1 MAEVLS
7 MNETPADQPSLN
19 SDEQD
24 SLAVAESLEGEQ
36 QQLLAG
42 KFENPKALEQAYLEL
57 QSKLGASRNEPET
70 SEEGEQEEA
79 PEEVLENQ
87 EEQEESSKEVLS
99 EQQAEQLFKMVGGK
113 QAYKTMVN
121 WAGESLSKEEVKMY
135 DSVMADGNP
144 NSIFF
149 AVQALYGKYTDAVGK
164 EGQLLTGKGSNQKED
179 SFRSQQELVQA
190 MNDPRYDRDPAFR
203 ADIMRKL
210 ENSDIGTLT
219 KTTL

>member
-7 MNETPADQPSLN
+7 MNETPADQPVLN
-19 SDEQD
+19 ADEQD
-24 SLAVAESLEGEQ
+24 SLAVAEAAEGEQ

-42 KFENPKALEQAYLEL
+42 KFENAEALERAYIEL
-57 QSKLGASRNEPET
+57 QKKLGEPKNESET

-79 PEEVLENQ
+79 PEEVLEDQ
-87 EEQEESSKEVLS
+87 EEQEESTKEVLS
-99 EQQAEQLFKMVGGK
+99 EEQADQLFEMVGGK
-113 QAYKTMVN
+113 QAYKSMID
-121 WAGESLSKEEVKMY
+121 WAGDSLSKEEVKMY

-164 EGQLLTGKGSNQKED
+164 EGQLLTGKGSNQKND
-179 SFRSQQELVQA
+179 SFRSQAELVKA
-190 MNDPRYDRDPAFR
+190 MSDSRYDKDPAYR

-210 ENSDIGTLT
+210 ENSDIAF
-219 KTTL
+219 